1 MKRPSYGIIASV
13 ISWPFSGQGATQSN
27 PFQSQSSSTW
37 KDLQAKASKAS
48 CWEPQRQVPIL
59 RRNTDIKS
67 ATSHIRRHWAQC
79 RWHQSARFFSSL
91 HHVWPCKQ
99 CELTSM
105 FREWSEVQSHD
116 EIEDDNTTQRTT
128 SGQKVN
134 KTLKSMSNADTWRM
148 KSSNLKICR
157 TKWSTT
163 ESFVNWGWPRL
174 DARIQQEYTRIP
186 QHGSIEAMVD
196 SHLSPPT
203 APGGPSHP
211 LHGQARHQLL
221 ETLPGR
227 GLHFSMNTK
236 PPNNQKTLFCYRY
249 YYVLHYYRHWYFS
262 PKSRCNQKLARWHP
276 RRLWLIWWE
285 IARWSIALPSR
296 TLRRFFQQRLY
307 LRGLL
312 PLCILPVW
320 ERILGRSHGC
330 LQTLEQSGGFGMFGI
345 AGEWQEDW
353 LKIS

>member
-1 MKRPSYGIIASV
+1 
-13 ISWPFSGQGATQSN
+13 
-27 PFQSQSSSTW
+27 
-37 KDLQAKASKAS
+37 
-48 CWEPQRQVPIL
+48 
-59 RRNTDIKS
+59 
-67 ATSHIRRHWAQC
+67 
-79 RWHQSARFFSSL
+79 
-91 HHVWPCKQ
+91 
-99 CELTSM
+99 
-105 FREWSEVQSHD
+105 
-116 EIEDDNTTQRTT
+116 
-128 SGQKVN
+128 
-134 KTLKSMSNADTWRM
+134 MSNADTWRM